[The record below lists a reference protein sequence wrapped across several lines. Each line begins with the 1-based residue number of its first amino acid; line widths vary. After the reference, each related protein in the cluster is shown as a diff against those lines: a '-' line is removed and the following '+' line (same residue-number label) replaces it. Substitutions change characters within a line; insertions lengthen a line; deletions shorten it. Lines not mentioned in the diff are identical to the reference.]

1 MKIYP
6 NPTAEILNIEA
17 DSKINSIA
25 IFDAKGS
32 LIKNFQET
40 GISNGKRINVS
51 DLISGI
57 YMVKVKTSTS
67 EFTKKFIKK

>member
-1 MKIYP
+1 M
-6 NPTAEILNIEA
+6 
-17 DSKINSIA
+17 
-25 IFDAKGS
+25 
-32 LIKNFQET
+32 
-40 GISNGKRINVS
+40 SNGKRINVS

>member
-1 MKIYP
+1 LNLPVEK
-6 NPTAEILNIEA
+6 LNIET

-25 IFDAKGS
+25 IFDAIGS

-57 YMVKVKTSTS
+57 YMLKVKTSTS